1 MYGEVL
7 KPGPL
12 YLRVGGSL
20 VRILP
25 LENTSR
31 AVDMS
36 ASGGLESL
44 SSSEEKEEEEGSMM
58 LI

>member
-1 MYGEVL
+1 ML

-44 SSSEEKEEEEGSMM
+44 SSSEEKEEEEGNMM